1 MDLGGNTRDSDGGYV
16 QATYAIPGPGTKLGV
31 SYGESNL
38 DLGPADLATSTLVE
52 TNESII
58 FGVYHPLTESLNL
71 VLEYTNTEATAHNG
85 NTAEENSIAIG
96 AIIFY

>member
-1 MDLGGNTRDSDGGYV
+1 MDLLGNTRDSDGGYL
-16 QATYAIPGPGTKLGV
+16 QATYALPGAGTKLGV

-38 DLGPADLATSTLVE
+38 DRGPGDSQASTLVE
-52 TNESII
+52 TNESIV

-71 VLEYTNTEATAHNG
+71 VFEYTATEATAHNG
-85 NTAEENSIAIG
+85 NKAEENSIAIG